1 MFMLILEVLMYS
13 AIKSPF
19 SWGNSDSSAPIS
31 AFSSSM
37 KIRGT
42 PAASTDIISDQTV
55 RENEKTKDFF
65 LVKNTGKLVMQM
77 K

>member
-13 AIKSPF
+13 AKECPL
-19 SWGNSDSSAPIS
+19 SWDNSDSSAPIS

-42 PAASTDIISDQTV
+42 PASSTDIISDQAE
-55 RENEKTKDFF
+55 RKYEK
-65 LVKNTGKLVMQM
+65 NR
-77 K
+77 